1 MVRSPRS
8 VIAALGFGLVVC
20 SMLTSDARAQTASGL
35 SVKWGQACKMKVVQ
49 QFDVPMSDA
58 LVNLGASDQQGIDDG
73 STSMSDIKKYGLSY
87 NWEIR
92 GKKISGYCNV
102 NGKGKITEFK
112 QGL

>member
-1 MVRSPRS
+1 
-8 VIAALGFGLVVC
+8 
-20 SMLTSDARAQTASGL
+20 MLTRFACLTVLATMATVSLPAAQAQTASGYA
-35 SVKWGQACKMKVVQ
+35 SKWGQACKMKVVQ

-58 LVNLGASDQQGIDDG
+58 LVNLGATEQQSIDQGN
-73 STSMSDIKKYGLSY
+73 TSLDDIKKYGLSF

-92 GKKISGYCNV
+92 GKKVSGYCNV